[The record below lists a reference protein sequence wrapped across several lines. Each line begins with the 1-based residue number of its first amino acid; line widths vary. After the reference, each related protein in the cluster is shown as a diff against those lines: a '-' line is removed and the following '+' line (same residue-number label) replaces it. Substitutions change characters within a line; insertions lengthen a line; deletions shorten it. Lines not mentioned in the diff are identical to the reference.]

1 MWRLQA
7 ATALALADIGLPQRN
22 SDTTGT
28 VAVDWLSFNSVT
40 AASGNGPRVGV
51 HGGTQG
57 ACACACVCAAVC
69 GCGCVSGCGC
79 ACVTHITLDAR
90 CTRQRRTSVAASTRP
105 RSLHRRVPFAACWL
119 VAKAWTPCAGRGSKQ
134 APRVRVCCVLCVA
147 CCVSCVVCRVLC
159 VVCCVLCV
167 CCSLYADAARLD
179 AQPLLW
185 PPVTVAERGCRAPR
199 C

>member
-57 ACACACVCAAVC
+57 VCARAAECVRLCVCAAVC
-69 GCGCVSGCGC
+69 VAVAVRVSLTSRWMPGALGNEGPLSLPRRDRE
-79 ACVTHITLDAR
+79 AYTAAFHS
-90 CTRQRRTSVAASTRP
+90 QRAGSWLKHGRRALGEAASKLRE
-105 RSLHRRVPFAACWL
+105 C
-119 VAKAWTPCAGRGSKQ
+119 
-134 APRVRVCCVLCVA
+134 VCD
-147 CCVSCVVCRVLC
+147 CCVLC

-167 CCSLYADAARLD
+167 VCCVLCVVCCVL
-179 AQPLLW
+179 
-185 PPVTVAERGCRAPR
+185 
-199 C
+199 